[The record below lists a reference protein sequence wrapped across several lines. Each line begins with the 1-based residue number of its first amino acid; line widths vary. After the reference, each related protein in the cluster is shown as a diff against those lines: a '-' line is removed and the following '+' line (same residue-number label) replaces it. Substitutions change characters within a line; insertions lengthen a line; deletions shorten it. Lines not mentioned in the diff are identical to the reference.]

1 MQGAGLHSLPP
12 VLAFFRT
19 TSEMFTSPKSE
30 LELKNLISELS
41 EK

>member
-1 MQGAGLHSLPP
+1 MQRAGLHSLPP
-12 VLAFFRT
+12 VLALFCT
-19 TSEMFTSPKSE
+19 TSETFTSSKSE